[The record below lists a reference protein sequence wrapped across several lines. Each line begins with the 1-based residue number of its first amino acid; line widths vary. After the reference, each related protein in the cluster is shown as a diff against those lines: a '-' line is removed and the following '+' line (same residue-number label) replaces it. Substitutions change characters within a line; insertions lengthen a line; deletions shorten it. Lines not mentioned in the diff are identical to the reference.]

1 MVLLTSLF
9 NFDLPDELIAQ
20 QPVEPRDHSR
30 LMVIDRQRGCLEHRT
45 FRELPD
51 LLRSGDLLVR
61 NHSRVV
67 PARLVGRRVT
77 TGGKW
82 EGLFLRELPE
92 GTWEVLAR
100 TRGRPI
106 EGEQILIN
114 RHLHLVLKSK
124 TPSGSWIVS
133 LGDNPIHHEDTW
145 SLLEKHGQTPLPPYI
160 RRGHSSPGEELTYQ
174 TIYAERPG
182 SVAAPTAG
190 LHFTEELFDRLASS
204 DINWVDLVL
213 HVGLGTF
220 HPIKVEQLEE
230 HELHAEW
237 AELSPEVAARIAAHR
252 FQRGRVVAVGTT
264 SARVLE
270 TASAGGT
277 LQPFRGET
285 TMFIRPG
292 HVFRGLDAL
301 ITNFHLPRSSLL
313 VLVSAFAGIDLIRAA
328 YADAVRERYRF
339 YSYGD
344 AMLII

>member
-1 MVLLTSLF
+1 LLTSTF

-20 QPVEPRDHSR
+20 QPVEPRDHSK
-30 LMVIDRQRGCLEHRT
+30 LMVIDRQSGCWEHRT

-61 NHSRVV
+61 NNSRVV
-67 PARLVGRRVT
+67 PARLVGRRVA

-92 GTWEVLAR
+92 GDWEVLAS

-106 EGEQILIN
+106 YGEHVIIG
-114 RHLHLVLKSK
+114 RGLHLVLKTK
-124 TPSGSWIVS
+124 NPSGSWIVRP
-133 LGDNPIHHEDTW
+133 GGNEIHGETTRT
-145 SLLEKHGQTPLPPYI
+145 LLEKHGQTPLPSYI
-160 RRGHSSPGEELTYQ
+160 RRGHPAPGEELTYQ
-174 TIYAERPG
+174 TVYAQCPG

-190 LHFTEELFDRLASS
+190 LHFTEELFERLATAN
-204 DINWVDLVL
+204 IRWVDLIL

-220 HPIKVEQLEE
+220 QPIKMKRIEE
-230 HELHAEW
+230 HEMHSEW
-237 AELSPEVAARIAAHR
+237 AELSSEVATCIESRR
-252 FQRGRVVAVGTT
+252 FQHGRIVAVGTT

-270 TASAGGT
+270 AASAGGT

-285 TMFIRPG
+285 NVFIRPG

-313 VLVSAFAGIDLIRAA
+313 VLVSAFAGVDLIRAA
-328 YADAVRERYRF
+328 YAEAVRTRYRF

-344 AMLII
+344 AMLIV